1 MARSPRRGRRLGPAG
16 GRRPRPRPCGGLVHR
31 DVKHANL
38 LLRGDG
44 DRRLILAECGTVAYM
59 APEHFAGQAT
69 PASDTYALACIAWEE
84 EVLGSGTTRGC
95 VGSADRPPCAGNC
108 WRRAPRPARQS
119 EGSVDGR
126 SLAVAP
132 AHAVIWPR

>member
-1 MARSPRRGRRLGPAG
+1 MKGRLTRNGPLAPAG
-16 GRRPRPRPCGGLVHR
+16 VVAWVRQAAVALDHAHVGGLVHR

-108 WRRAPRPARQS
+108 WR
-119 EGSVDGR
+119 
-126 SLAVAP
+126 
-132 AHAVIWPR
+132 